1 MGKVRFVMVLMVFGV
16 LESAQIC
23 HASNDQNEY
32 APKISFKDIVESQ
45 VGVVKKVMDLNKEVS
60 ELKTALAKLQEQ
72 QEKTYAKLSSI
83 EQELKQKT
91 KTTNSKTPKNTVS
104 VPSSYQN
111 LINQAKLWAK

>member
-1 MGKVRFVMVLMVFGV
+1 MGKIRSVLMVLAVCSVIGN
-16 LESAQIC
+16 AN
-23 HASNDQNEY
+23 AQNEY

-60 ELKTALAKLQEQ
+60 ELRNALAKLQEQ

-83 EQELKQKT
+83 EQELKQRAKT
-91 KTTNSKTPKNTVS
+91 SNSKAIKSSVS

-111 LINQAKLWAK
+111 LIEQAKSWAK

>member
-1 MGKVRFVMVLMVFGV
+1 MGKMKFVLTVLAACSFMGI
-16 LESAQIC
+16 AN
-23 HASNDQNEY
+23 AQNEY

-72 QEKTYAKLSSI
+72 QEKTYAELSTI
-83 EQELKQKT
+83 EQELKQRT
-91 KTTNSKTPKNTVS
+91 KASNSKTSKSSVS

-111 LINQAKLWAK
+111 LIEQAKSWAK